1 MNLWGCISDI
11 VTHLHMKSLRQKK
24 STAPQIQIVWP
35 LKVFKS
41 RKVSPY
47 WSFPCDEKEGC
58 VGHQHPAC
66 AWKVYAK
73 RITWSYRNKMYKTK
87 QFVLKYLQNFLVE
100 LIFIVIANDTTIV
113 VKLTINVTVNSV
125 FYVPMSRYWQCNQL
139 NWMIWK
145 YKKIRREPNLQF
157 L

>member
-1 MNLWGCISDI
+1 M
-11 VTHLHMKSLRQKK
+11 
-24 STAPQIQIVWP
+24 
-35 LKVFKS
+35 
-41 RKVSPY
+41 
-47 WSFPCDEKEGC
+47 
-58 VGHQHPAC
+58 
-66 AWKVYAK
+66 
-73 RITWSYRNKMYKTK
+73 NKMYKTK